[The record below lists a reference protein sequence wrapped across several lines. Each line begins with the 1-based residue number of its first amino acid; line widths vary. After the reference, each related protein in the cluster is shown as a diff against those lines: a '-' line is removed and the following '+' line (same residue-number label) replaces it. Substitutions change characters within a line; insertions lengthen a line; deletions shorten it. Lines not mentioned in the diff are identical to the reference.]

1 MKTPKKNRDEVRSSH
16 FTVLST
22 AEEKDNIDKAA
33 HEMGVSRSTFVRM
46 VMKEYLRK
54 KEM

>member
-1 MKTPKKNRDEVRSSH
+1 MKTPKINRDEVRANQVVIL
-16 FTVLST
+16 TT
-22 AEEKDNIDKAA
+22 AEEREKIDKAA

-46 VMKEYLRK
+46 VMKEYLNK

>member
-1 MKTPKKNRDEVRSSH
+1 MKTPKTNRDEVRSSQ

-22 AEEKDNIDKAA
+22 AEEKANIDKAA